1 MGNAVEQQVRPGR
14 GSSPAFPSVAER
26 IFDTADT
33 DGSGDL
39 SLIELKAAELKFRGS
54 GDKVNERAANEMQA
68 DFQSIRNLD
77 GKDQKDGIS
86 RSDLSNLRTNW
97 KDISNESGMLRTF
110 NEKKVGDLLAKVK
123 PGGGAVTRDELE
135 RASTD
140 TKAKLTPEQKAQL
153 GYLVAHYDEINAQ
166 AQSKD
171 GIAGSDIVN
180 YGMRKSVELPDV
192 IGMESRLKDAVVVK
206 TVRVPVPV
214 EVNRPTT
221 NQPTNKSGN
230 GQDSPKPETG
240 QESGGWGAG
249 AAAGAVQGAAGAAKR
264 KP

>member
-14 GSSPAFPSVAER
+14 VSSPSFPSVAER

-39 SLIELKAAELKFRGS
+39 SLIELKAAELRFRGS
-54 GDKVNERAANEMQA
+54 GDKVNERAANELQA

-77 GKDQKDGIS
+77 AKDQKDGIS

-123 PGGGAVTRDELE
+123 PGGGAVSREELE
-135 RASTD
+135 RAST
-140 TKAKLTPEQKAQL
+140 ASNLKLTPEQKAQL
-153 GYLVAHYDEINAQ
+153 GYLVAHYDEIS
-166 AQSKD
+166 AQSQNKD
-171 GIAGSDIVN
+171 AITSNDIVN

-192 IGMESRLKDAVVVK
+192 AGMESRLKDSIVVK
-206 TVRVPVPV
+206 EVKVFVNKKTTPGNDKLPVG
-214 EVNRPTT
+214 R
-221 NQPTNKSGN
+221 
-230 GQDSPKPETG
+230 GQDGPKPEPG
-240 QESGGWGAG
+240 EGGGWGSG
-249 AAAGAVQGAAGAAKR
+249 AASGGAGVTLQGTAGGKR
-264 KP
+264 RP